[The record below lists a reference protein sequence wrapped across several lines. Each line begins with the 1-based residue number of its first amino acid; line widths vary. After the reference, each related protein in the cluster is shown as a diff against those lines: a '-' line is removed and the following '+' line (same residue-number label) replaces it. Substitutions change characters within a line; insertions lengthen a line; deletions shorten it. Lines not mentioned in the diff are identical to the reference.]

1 METDQELKL
10 DIAEALNSD
19 LIFVETVRSDCAN
32 GLETNFSEITVLKS
46 KLKELQDIEL
56 AFQAQVLVTE
66 QLIQEKQDLEIIL
79 EKEKLVIKSWL
90 ETRKPYDAGVNQFP
104 AQKRAYLD
112 GNTHVA
118 SLIPIIDRLPV
129 GFRPDTVYDEPVTP
143 RANTFPVQSPEVKT
157 GAPQVAALVK
167 KVNLKK
173 PLPQSSSKEPPVPK
187 KKNVSGPKPFHQ
199 TKGKAQVSSDESIL
213 LRLDS
218 QFQQMA
224 RQFQSFNARLN
235 NFEGTSSGPKQNT
248 KPFSKKDKNISPVEK
263 KKKVSK
269 LSVPINFAEKSVL
282 EASELDQ
289 KLPGTYLVGSSEP
302 ITRWVPKNN

>member
-1 METDQELKL
+1 
-10 DIAEALNSD
+10 
-19 LIFVETVRSDCAN
+19 
-32 GLETNFSEITVLKS
+32 
-46 KLKELQDIEL
+46 
-56 AFQAQVLVTE
+56 
-66 QLIQEKQDLEIIL
+66 
-79 EKEKLVIKSWL
+79 
-90 ETRKPYDAGVNQFP
+90 
-104 AQKRAYLD
+104 
-112 GNTHVA
+112 
-118 SLIPIIDRLPV
+118 V

-143 RANTFPVQSPEVKT
+143 KANIFPVQSPEVKT

-167 KVNLKK
+167 RVNLKK
-173 PLPQSSSKEPPVPK
+173 PLPLSSSKEPSVPK
-187 KKNVSGPKPFHQ
+187 KKNDSGPKPFHQ

-235 NFEGTSSGPKQNT
+235 NFEGTSSDPKQNT
-248 KPFSKKDKNISPVEK
+248 KPFSKKDINFSQFEKK

-269 LSVPINFAEKSVL
+269 LSVPITFTEKSVL
-282 EASELDQ
+282 ELSELDQ